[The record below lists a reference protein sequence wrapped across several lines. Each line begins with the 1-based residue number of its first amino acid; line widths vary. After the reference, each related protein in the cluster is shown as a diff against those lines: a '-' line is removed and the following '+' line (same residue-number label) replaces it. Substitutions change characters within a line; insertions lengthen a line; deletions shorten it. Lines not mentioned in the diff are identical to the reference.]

1 VARPEYT
8 AKADN
13 FSIKKLK
20 KQETVDAKNAW
31 KAILQLREPS
41 TSTKFNS
48 FLRTVCNRFHINH
61 LKQQIST
68 GSGPGGRRFQSSFPH
83 QSLPA
88 GHYLTINVTGIV
100 TGCTLELELVA
111 VTVIVKVPGGVPCGG
126 GGGGGEP
133 PPQPMQSSTTN
144 APLAKTQRG
153 ICLLALSR

>member
-1 VARPEYT
+1 MLAHTPAQRLNLGAEAEV
-8 AKADN
+8 K
-13 FSIKKLK
+13 
-20 KQETVDAKNAW
+20 
-31 KAILQLREPS
+31 ILPL
-41 TSTKFNS
+41 T
-48 FLRTVCNRFHINH
+48 
-61 LKQQIST
+61 
-68 GSGPGGRRFQSSFPH
+68 H

-88 GHYLTINVTGIV
+88 GDYLTINVTGIV

-111 VTVIVKVPGGVPCGG
+111 VTVSVKVPGGVPCC